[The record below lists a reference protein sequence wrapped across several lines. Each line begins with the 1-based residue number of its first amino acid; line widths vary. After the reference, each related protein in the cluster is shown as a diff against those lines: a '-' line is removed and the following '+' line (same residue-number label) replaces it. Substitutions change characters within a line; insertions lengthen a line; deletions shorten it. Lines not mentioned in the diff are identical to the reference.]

1 MNQEINIQ
9 IKAIKAKITEVVANN
24 NALLKENEQLKA
36 KLQISISDNNSNIEN
51 MQILQQKINA
61 LQLLAGN
68 TNEPDKKELRKTVD
82 KYIADINKTITL
94 LSQ

>member
-9 IKAIKAKITEVVANN
+9 IKAIKAKITQVVASN

-36 KLQISISDNNSNIEN
+36 KLQISSSDNNSNIEN

-68 TNEPDKKELRKTVD
+68 TNETDKKELRKTVD